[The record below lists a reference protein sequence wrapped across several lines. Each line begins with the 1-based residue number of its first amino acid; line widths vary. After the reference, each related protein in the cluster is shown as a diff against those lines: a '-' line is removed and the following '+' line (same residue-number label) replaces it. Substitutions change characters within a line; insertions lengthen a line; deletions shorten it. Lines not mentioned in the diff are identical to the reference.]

1 MAVTSPEREVD
12 VFLFFFLKMN
22 LIFKNK
28 RHDITELAAGHFG
41 GNFGGRGDL
50 SLDSGARQLKRKAS
64 GSFSSDR
71 GDGKDGD
78 DDARAVDRRRHQ
90 PRFLE

>member
-1 MAVTSPEREVD
+1 MSERRS
-12 VFLFFFLKMN
+12 FSLKRKALTTN
-22 LIFKNK
+22 LAEI
-28 RHDITELAAGHFG
+28 LAEEGI
-41 GNFGGRGDL
+41 
-50 SLDSGARQLKRKAS
+50 SLDSGARQMKRKAS